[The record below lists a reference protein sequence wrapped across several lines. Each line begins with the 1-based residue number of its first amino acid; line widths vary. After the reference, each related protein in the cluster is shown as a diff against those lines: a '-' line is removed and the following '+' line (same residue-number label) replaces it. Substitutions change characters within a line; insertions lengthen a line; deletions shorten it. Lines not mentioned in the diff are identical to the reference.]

1 MLVIGAGR
9 SGRAAARLLRDR
21 GARVDLYDDAPGER
35 LGDLG
40 AEMEPLGV
48 GLRLGGDRPGPAG
61 YDLAVVSPG
70 VPPRHPLWQALV
82 REGVPVIGE
91 MELGFRHLGCPVVAV
106 TGTNGKTTVA
116 EMIGRALRAAG
127 LRVFLGGNLGQPL
140 SEAAGGDWDLAV
152 VEASSFQL
160 ATTRTFRPRVGV
172 LLNLGADHLDWHPD
186 SADYARAKGRLFE
199 NQTPDD
205 AAVVNADDPAAWAL
219 ARRSRAPVLGFST
232 RRAQAAGAWAEGDDV
247 VLCLPGR
254 DGVRLARGGFRL
266 PGEHNL
272 ANGLAA
278 WLAAALAGAEPAGA
292 WEEVQGFP
300 GLPHR
305 LETFL
310 EWRGIR
316 FVDDSKATNVHA
328 ALEALRAVGGPVVW
342 VAGGTAKGQDMT
354 PLAGGARGRVRRAVL
369 VGEAA
374 PALARALEAAVP
386 ADAAPSWAEAVR
398 MAVDAARPGDT
409 VLLAPA
415 CASFDQFS
423 GYAERGETFKRLCRQ
438 EAERRDGSRG

>member
-9 SGRAAARLLRDR
+9 SGRAAARLLREQ
-21 GARVDLYDDAPGER
+21 GARVDLWDDAPEER
-35 LGDLG
+35 LGGLR

-48 GLRLGGDRPGPAG
+48 AVRLGTDRPRPGG

-70 VPPRHPLWQALV
+70 VPPRHPLWQALA
-82 REGVPVIGE
+82 RQGVPVIGE
-91 MELGFRHLGCPVVAV
+91 MELGFRHLGCPVIAV

-116 EMIGRALRAAG
+116 EMIGRALQAQG
-127 LRVFLGGNLGQPL
+127 LRVFLGGNLGRPL
-140 SEAAGGDWDLAV
+140 TEAGGGAWDLAV

-160 ATTRTFRPRVGV
+160 ATTETFRPRVAV

-186 SADYARAKGRLFE
+186 PGDYARAKGRIFE

-205 AAVVNADDPAAWAL
+205 AAVVNADDPAARAL
-219 ARRSRAPVLGFST
+219 ARRARAPVLGFST
-232 RRAQAAGAWAEGDDV
+232 RRAQGAGAWAEGDDV

-254 DGVRLARGGFRL
+254 DGVRVPRGELRI

-272 ANGLAA
+272 ANALAA
-278 WLAAALAGAEPAGA
+278 WLAAALAGADPLRG
-292 WEEVQGFP
+292 WEAVRGFP

-305 LETFL
+305 LEGFL

-328 ALEALRAVGGPVVW
+328 ALEAIRAVGGPVVW
-342 VAGGTAKGQDMT
+342 LAGGTSKGQDLS
-354 PLAGGARGRVRRAVL
+354 PLAAGARGRVRRAVL
-369 VGEAA
+369 VGQAA
-374 PALARALEAAVP
+374 PDLALALSPAVP
-386 ADAAPSWAEAVR
+386 AEVAPSWPEAVR
-398 MAVDAARPGDT
+398 TAVDAARPGDT

-423 GYAERGETFKRLCRQ
+423 GYAERGETFQRLCRQ
-438 EAERRDGSRG
+438 EVEGRDGSRS

>member
-9 SGRAAARLLRDR
+9 SGRAAVRLLRER
-21 GARVDLYDDAPGER
+21 GARVDLYDDAPEER
-35 LGDLG
+35 LGGLR

-48 GLRLGGDRPGPAG
+48 TLRLGRDRPRPGG

-70 VPPRHPLWQALV
+70 VPPRHPLWQALA

-91 MELGFRHLGCPVVAV
+91 MELGFRHLGCPVIAV
-106 TGTNGKTTVA
+106 TGTNGKTTVT
-116 EMIGRALRAAG
+116 ELIGRALRASG
-127 LRVFLGGNLGQPL
+127 LRVFLGGNLGRPL
-140 SEAAGGDWDLAV
+140 AEAAGGGWDLAV

-160 ATTRTFRPRVGV
+160 ATIDTFRPRVAV
-172 LLNLGADHLDWHPD
+172 LLNLGEDHLDWHPD
-186 SADYARAKGRLFE
+186 PGHYARAKGRIFE
-199 NQTPDD
+199 NQTPED

-254 DGVRLARGGFRL
+254 DGVRVSRGELRL
-266 PGEHNL
+266 PGEHSL
-272 ANGLAA
+272 ANALAA
-278 WLAAALAGAEPAGA
+278 WLAAALAGADPARA
-292 WEEVQGFP
+292 WEAARGFP

-305 LETFL
+305 LEEFL

-328 ALEALRAVGGPVVW
+328 ALEAIRALEGPVVW
-342 VAGGTAKGQDMT
+342 VAGGTAKGQDLG
-354 PLAGGARGRVRRAVL
+354 PLAGGARGRVRKAVL

-374 PALARALEAAVP
+374 PELARAVNAAVP
-386 ADAAPSWAEAVR
+386 AEVAPSWADAVR
-398 MAVDAARPGDT
+398 IAVDAARPGDT

-415 CASFDQFS
+415 CASFDEFS
-423 GYAERGETFKRLCRQ
+423 GYAERGETFQRLCRQ
-438 EAERRDGSRG
+438 ETERRDGSRG